1 MSQKRKSSK
10 GRQLW
15 FWFCFWGVAAL
26 SALVFGAKVSAAILV
41 VGLLFLWFLGGT
53 QLGGARFGNPVRLPR
68 QRRRREEAAR
78 WRADA
83 PPSSSVAED
92 DRGP

>member
-10 GRQLW
+10 GGRLW

-41 VGLLFLWFLGGT
+41 VGLLIVWFLGGT
-53 QLGGARFGNPVRLPR
+53 QLGGAVVGFLFDSRG
-68 QRRRREEAAR
+68 RRKRE
-78 WRADA
+78 
-83 PPSSSVAED
+83 
-92 DRGP
+92 G